1 MKIVIQC
8 AGTKKQQ
15 QPNAG
20 FYTADHQLV
29 KFVADPKK
37 APKSEHIFY
46 AHPDDI
52 SDNQQTW
59 RERLLEYNKS
69 AEKNLFHLFPAYQL
83 YDHKVYQA
91 LVKRFGIEKVF
102 ILSAGW
108 GLIAADFLIPD
119 YDITFSNA
127 KNVESYAQRKKKD
140 RYDDLCQIVND
151 GEDIIFVGGKDY
163 QPLFKKLTADLSG
176 LKKIFYN
183 ATQTPVAERGYCF
196 ERFITTQ
203 KTNWQYTCAQA
214 LIDGKI

>member
-102 ILSAGW
+102 ILSAG
-108 GLIAADFLIPD
+108 
-119 YDITFSNA
+119 
-127 KNVESYAQRKKKD
+127 
-140 RYDDLCQIVND
+140 
-151 GEDIIFVGGKDY
+151 
-163 QPLFKKLTADLSG
+163 
-176 LKKIFYN
+176 
-183 ATQTPVAERGYCF
+183 
-196 ERFITTQ
+196 
-203 KTNWQYTCAQA
+203 
-214 LIDGKI
+214 